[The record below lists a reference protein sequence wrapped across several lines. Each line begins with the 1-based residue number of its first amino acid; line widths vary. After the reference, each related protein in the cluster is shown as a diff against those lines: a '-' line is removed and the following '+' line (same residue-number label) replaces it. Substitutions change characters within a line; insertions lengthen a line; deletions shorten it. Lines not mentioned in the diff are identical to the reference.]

1 MATAA
6 LPVPRTD
13 ACCTPLS
20 AAPLDRQQAEELA
33 ALLKAVADPT
43 RLQLLSLVGAAGD
56 GEACVCDL
64 TEPLGLTQPTI
75 SHHLKVLV
83 DAGLLTRDRRGSWA
97 YFRLVRD
104 RFNEI
109 RTLLDVA

>member
-1 MATAA
+1 MATAT
-6 LPVPRTD
+6 LPLAPTD
-13 ACCTPLS
+13 DCCTPLS
-20 AAPLDRQQAEELA
+20 AAPLARHRAEELA
-33 ALLKAVADPT
+33 ALLKAVADPP

-64 TEPLGLTQPTI
+64 TVPLGLTQPTI

-104 RFNEI
+104 RF
-109 RTLLDVA
+109 